1 MPAMLQRYIGC
12 DKWLLLYSSPFS
24 CRGLSLFLVLIQTSK
39 HNAIPSTTVRMRLS
53 FRNQCSGV
61 FLIALLV
68 NTVTASATFTSFTA
82 HATGVNLNSLVC
94 FTFMQYYLPIHPW
107 TGWGQKG
114 EKEMQ
119 SHIQITTARKIPK
132 RHILKWHS
140 WLDTSHGFV
149 KQDCCK
155 LRPPALL
162 GKNLPFESPKAAKPC
177 LYSFANLAS

>member
-53 FRNQCSGV
+53 FSNQCSGV

-82 HATGVNLNSLVC
+82 HATGVKSQFPGLLHIHATLSTHTPLNWVRTKRRKRDAVTYKDYNGKKDSQNG
-94 FTFMQYYLPIHPW
+94 TY
-107 TGWGQKG
+107 
-114 EKEMQ
+114 
-119 SHIQITTARKIPK
+119 SSDTADWA
-132 RHILKWHS
+132 HHMDL
-140 WLDTSHGFV
+140 
-149 KQDCCK
+149 
-155 LRPPALL
+155 
-162 GKNLPFESPKAAKPC
+162 
-177 LYSFANLAS
+177 